1 MKTILNFEER
11 ELINLK
17 PSDLKKLRKTMGQL
31 SKYGRQGASDSDD
44 IELVDFV
51 ATQTGVRIV
60 VIDVHSMDCTIFG
73 GIQSFKTYIP
83 AETVIKSPKW
93 SFSRK
98 ELPYIIFKQKGIE
111 WIANAFNAIGRKMKT
126 PTQYYYVT
134 NEHLLDLGR
143 MKKYSGL
150 LYFLNKMQF
159 IRCQTLEMNGFEI
172 GDWKNDFEWTFDQS
186 ESESKRIQR
195 LLTDNIS

>member
-1 MKTILNFEER
+1 
-11 ELINLK
+11 
-17 PSDLKKLRKTMGQL
+17 MGRL
-31 SKYGRQGASDSDD
+31 SKYGRRSQGDSGAED
-44 IELVDFV
+44 IELIDFV
-51 ATQTGVRIV
+51 ATQTGVRIA

-73 GIQSFKTYIP
+73 GMQSFKTYIP
-83 AETVIKSPKW
+83 VETVIKSPKW

-98 ELPYIIFKQKGIE
+98 QIPYIILKQKGIE
-111 WIANAFNAIGRKMKT
+111 WTANAFNATGRKT
-126 PTQYYYVT
+126 PTQYYHVT
-134 NEHLLDLGR
+134 NDQLLNLGHL
-143 MKKYSGL
+143 KKYSDI

-172 GDWKNDFEWTFDQS
+172 GDWKNDFEWTFDQF